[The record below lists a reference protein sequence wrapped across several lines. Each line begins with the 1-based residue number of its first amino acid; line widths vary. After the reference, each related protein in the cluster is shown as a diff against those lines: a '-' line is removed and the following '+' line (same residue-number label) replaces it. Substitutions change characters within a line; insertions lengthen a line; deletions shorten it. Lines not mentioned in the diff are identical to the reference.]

1 MKSIINAIIIACRSD
16 TDDELHHHLNSSS
29 DFYRPTSRD
38 DAASRAKC
46 SGKSDSG
53 FVLLGGWA
61 NGAYQRGTGEK

>member
-38 DAASRAKC
+38 DAASRA
-46 SGKSDSG
+46 
-53 FVLLGGWA
+53 
-61 NGAYQRGTGEK
+61 